1 MQIWNPQ
8 PTRRPDPTTCT
19 LPPQSP
25 THLASFAS
33 FFGGVQP
40 NQVVQVELRHQRL
53 GCWPLQGQ
61 HALRRRRQRLG
72 ALRLARGT
80 PLGLERRLVRLTGP
94 QRRRLRACRGAGRAP
109 VSGPV
114 RRGEGDLAR
123 VHGTSPTSVT
133 AARTERKRAQS
144 RKRLSILYGACARL
158 PSRLPPPSSPPLAVA
173 RARMSRL
180 AQRCA
185 RRAGGAPKDAG
196 SAGRVFDS
204 PRLRLGALARR
215 WRRAWLHDGR
225 KYAPR
230 GAVGPHFPPLVVCYC
245 LGAAACGPRRPWFT
259 CCRRGRAP
267 HRPAPLQQPRRAAA
281 SAARGV
287 AHGTSGQARGG
298 PAQRHGA
305 HDPRAR
311 TRKDPTEEAS
321 QATRGGFQ
329 RVLADKV
336 PPPGRREAS

>member
-80 PLGLERRLVRLTGP
+80 PLGLER
-94 QRRRLRACRGAGRAP
+94 RRRLRACRGAGRAP

-196 SAGRVFDS
+196 SAGASSIVHVCVWVRSRGAGAAPGCTMGKNTRTEAQRDHIS
-204 PRLRLGALARR
+204 PPWWCATASGRLHAGPGALGLPAADEAALRTGRR
-215 WRRAWLHDGR
+215 RCSS
-225 KYAPR
+225 R
-230 GAVGPHFPPLVVCYC
+230 GAPPHL
-245 LGAAACGPRRPWFT
+245 L
-259 CCRRGRAP
+259 
-267 HRPAPLQQPRRAAA
+267 RAAWRTA
-281 SAARGV
+281 RAA
-287 AHGTSGQARGG
+287 
-298 PAQRHGA
+298 
-305 HDPRAR
+305 
-311 TRKDPTEEAS
+311 
-321 QATRGGFQ
+321 
-329 RVLADKV
+329 
-336 PPPGRREAS
+336 RREAVPRSVMAPTARARAQGRIRLRKPAKQPGEAFSACWPTRYRRRGAGRPREQLS